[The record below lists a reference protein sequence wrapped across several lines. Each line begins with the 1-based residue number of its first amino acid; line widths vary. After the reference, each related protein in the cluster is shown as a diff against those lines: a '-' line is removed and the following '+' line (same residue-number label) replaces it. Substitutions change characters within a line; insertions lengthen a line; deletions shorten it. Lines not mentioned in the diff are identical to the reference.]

1 MEDIEDAVFE
11 EVESAEN
18 VQEQFDAAVAMSQS
32 ASEAMLESQGW
43 EILSEL
49 YKASFSAIAATSLV
63 MIPATQNAEDILT
76 KVADPDAFTKC
87 LNTARNEIAELI
99 RSVGTLHAMHR
110 EKTGKPTLEDFEMIN
125 DLTLSYSQIQFGV
138 ESVIQP
144 LLFAMVDYLKEAG
157 YDTESFLDGV
167 EHE

>member
-11 EVESAEN
+11 EVDSAEI
-18 VQEQFDAAVAMSQS
+18 VKEQFDAAVAMTQS

-43 EILSEL
+43 DILNEL

-63 MIPATQNAEDILT
+63 MIPATQNAESILA
-76 KVADPDAFTKC
+76 KVADPDAFVKC
-87 LNTARNEIAELI
+87 LATARSEIAELI
-99 RSVGTLHAMHR
+99 KSVGALHAMHR
-110 EKTGKPTLEDFEMIN
+110 ERSGKPTLEDYEMIS